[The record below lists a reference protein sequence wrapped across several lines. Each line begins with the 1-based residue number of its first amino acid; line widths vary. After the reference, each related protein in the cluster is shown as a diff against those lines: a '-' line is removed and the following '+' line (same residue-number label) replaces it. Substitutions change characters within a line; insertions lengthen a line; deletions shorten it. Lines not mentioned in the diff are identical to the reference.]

1 MITKFHNKLINL
13 SSILFVL
20 IPLSLISGPFI
31 PDLSLVIITINF
43 ILLTIIN
50 KNYEIFNSK
59 FIIFFL
65 LFCLMITIVSFFS
78 LNTSSIQSGLFYFRF
93 GLFSLAGYI
102 LIEKKDLLN
111 YILYLMLF
119 IYFMLFIDGI
129 YQFKFSENLLG
140 FKYINPGNFR
150 ITSFFGKDEILGSYS
165 VRLLPLTFFL
175 IIFIFDKSII
185 KKRILF
191 ISLFIISSVIILISG
206 ERTSLALLFLL
217 VLFLFMSSF
226 SLRKLLIFPII
237 VSLIT
242 FIVVI
247 SKSDK
252 IKNRMIY
259 TTINQLGLSEKS
271 ERLVL
276 FSKTYEGHYLIALNM
291 FKEKPIFGHGAKT
304 FRFYCSKEEN
314 FVADNACTTHPHNFY
329 AQFLAETGLV
339 GFLLLIT
346 VFFYILFLFLK
357 NLYFQF
363 RYKKQLISDLG
374 LCLLSSYF
382 ITFFPILPSGNF
394 FNNWLSIII
403 YYPLGFL
410 IYIIK
415 NNKFYERKNSST
427 LYNN

>member
-1 MITKFHNKLINL
+1 MTTNFHNKLINL

-50 KNYEIFNSK
+50 KKYEIFNSK
-59 FIIFFL
+59 FLAFFF
-65 LFCLMITIVSFFS
+65 LFCLLITIVSFFS

-102 LIEKKDLLN
+102 LINVKKDLLK
-111 YILYLMLF
+111 YTLYLLLF
-119 IYFMLFIDGI
+119 IYFMLFIDSI
-129 YQFKFSENLLG
+129 YQYKFSENFLG
-140 FKYINPGNFR
+140 FKYIDPNFR
-150 ITSFFGKDEILGSYS
+150 ITSFFGKDEILGSFS

-191 ISLFIISSVIILISG
+191 TSLLIISSIIILMSG
-206 ERTSLALLFLL
+206 ERTSFALLFLL
-217 VLFLFMSSF
+217 MLFLFISSF
-226 SLRKLLIFPII
+226 NLRKLLIFPII
-237 VSLIT
+237 ASLIIFT
-242 FIVVI
+242 MII

-252 IKNRMIY
+252 IKNRMID

-276 FSKTYEGHYLIALNM
+276 FSKIYEGHYLIALNM
-291 FKEKPIFGHGAKT
+291 FKEKPIFGHGPKM

-329 AQFLAETGLV
+329 AQILAETGLV
-339 GFLLLIT
+339 GFLFLLTI
-346 VFFYILFLFLK
+346 FIYILFLFLK
-357 NLYFQF
+357 NFYFQIK
-363 RYKKQLISDLG
+363 YKKQLISDLG

-415 NNKFYERKNSST
+415 NNKFYV
-427 LYNN
+427 

>member
-1 MITKFHNKLINL
+1 MTTNFHNKLINL

-50 KNYEIFNSK
+50 KKYEIFNSK
-59 FIIFFL
+59 FLVFFF

-102 LIEKKDLLN
+102 LINVKKDLLK
-111 YILYLMLF
+111 YTLYLLLF
-119 IYFMLFIDGI
+119 IYFMLFIDSI
-129 YQFKFSENLLG
+129 YQYKFNENLLG

-175 IIFIFDKSII
+175 IIFTLDKSNI

-206 ERTSLALLFLL
+206 ERTSLALFFLL
-217 VLFLFMSSF
+217 ILFLFISSF
-226 SLRKLLIFPII
+226 NLRKLLIFPII
-237 VSLIT
+237 VSLIIFT
-242 FIVVI
+242 VII

-252 IKNRMIY
+252 IKNRMIN
-259 TTINQLGLSEKS
+259 TTINQLGLSEKN

-291 FKEKPIFGHGAKT
+291 FKEKPIFGHGPKM

-329 AQFLAETGLV
+329 AQILAETGLV
-339 GFLLLIT
+339 GFLFLLTI
-346 VFFYILFLFLK
+346 FLYILFLFLK
-357 NLYFQF
+357 NFYFQIK
-363 RYKKQLISDLG
+363 YKKQLISDLG

-394 FNNWLSIII
+394 FNNWLSIMI

-410 IYIIK
+410 IYTIK
-415 NNKFYERKNSST
+415 NNKFYV
-427 LYNN
+427 